1 MEWNMD
7 NVNEI
12 DLFQKSEPSLGF
24 EPRRRDVSSSIQDF
38 LELESRNLPTEVSGA
53 DYDLERA
60 YDATVRNRW
69 KNFLPVFLWMLASF
83 VFVLLISVTIVTI
96 VNKQNSNIPVEVQHF
111 DSLNLRNLLDLVGK
125 TQAQID
131 EESAKKNNLEL
142 ERQNIVDLAEA
153 EKKSALETLD
163 SMNISKSE
171 KTSRRAEI
179 DEKYNERMSEVKE
192 IDGEIAKSEKQ
203 IQFLQRQLAEYDTVK
218 VEQARKQQAL
228 LDSEKQLRQI
238 EKKQLTDDYE
248 GKLSSLRTEMEEMQ
262 EADLKRQEEAVNF
275 VINQYDPTFAT
286 DFRLKDLISKY
297 ANRAVIYTGSTS
309 ALSLDASE
317 RFQEA
322 LKNQKSY
329 YSDMDSLLQRF
340 SRIPQKNAIP
350 KLASSMQRM
359 ANSAGNEFAE
369 AAVAEVNG
377 LLSQKAE
384 LENSVTTLTEEKDAA
399 VSERDSLAG
408 ERDSLISERD
418 EIIKNRDELKAAND
432 ELSLFKAN
440 VAEETGKISAELA
453 SVSAEKEALLAE
465 KNSLVAE
472 RDSLISERNSWGGN
486 EEIVAARDKAVA
498 DLSAVT
504 QEKERLASENEKLVK
519 EKNDLNEKYK
529 KLLSERE
536 SSSQSFQSSQAS
548 SSQSA
553 TSSSASDK
561 EVVALEKENRSLKST
576 NESLS
581 AKNGQYSALLQS
593 LCTKNGTLTHGF
605 VVTVKNNKRVQI
617 YVENSAFKKYAP
629 IATSG
634 ELVPIA
640 ILHDGKTIAYGKLA
654 VDGDTTYM
662 IKGGESD
669 QAAVAA
675 VVKFDGTNAYNQI
688 SAGDEIRIMK

>member
-12 DLFQKSEPSLGF
+12 DLFQKSEQPLGF
-24 EPRRRDVSSSIQDF
+24 ETRRRDVSSSIQDF
-38 LELESRNLPTEVSGA
+38 LENESRNLPTEVSGA

-83 VFVLLISVTIVTI
+83 VFVLLLSVTIVTI

-142 ERQNIVDLAEA
+142 ERQSVMDLAEA
-153 EKKSALETLD
+153 ERKSALETLD
-163 SMNISKSE
+163 SMNISRSE

-179 DEKYNERMSEVKE
+179 DEKYNERMSEVKNF
-192 IDGEIAKSEKQ
+192 DAEIAKSEKQ

-262 EADLKRQEEAVNF
+262 EADLKRQEEAVSY
-275 VINQYDPTFAT
+275 VINQYDPTFAS
-286 DFRLKDLISKY
+286 DSRLKDLMAQYS
-297 ANRAVIYTGSTS
+297 NRAVIYTGSTS
-309 ALSLDASE
+309 ALSADASE

-322 LKNQKSY
+322 LKNQKTY
-329 YSDMDSLLQRF
+329 YGDMDSILQRF

-377 LLSQKAE
+377 LLSRKAE
-384 LENSVTTLTEEKDAA
+384 LETSVTELTEEKDAA
-399 VSERDSLAG
+399 VSERDGLLG

-432 ELSLFKAN
+432 ELSQFKAN
-440 VAEETGKISAELA
+440 VAEETGRINAELA

-465 KNSLVAE
+465 KNSLAAE
-472 RDSLISERNSWGGN
+472 LDSLISERNSWGGN
-486 EEIVAARDKAVA
+486 EEIVAARDKAVS
-498 DLSAVT
+498 DLSSVT
-504 QEKERLASENEKLVK
+504 QEKDKLASENERLLK
-519 EKNDLNEKYK
+519 EKNELNEKYR

-536 SSSQSFQSSQAS
+536 AASQSSLSSQPAQ
-548 SSQSA
+548 
-553 TSSSASDK
+553 TSASDK
-561 EVVALEKENRSLKST
+561 EVAALEKENKSLKST

-593 LCTKNGTLTHGF
+593 LCMKNGDLTNGF
-605 VVTVKNNKRVQI
+605 VVTVKNSKRAQI

-629 IATSG
+629 VATSG

-640 ILHDGKTIAYGKLA
+640 ILHDGKIIAYGKLA

-662 IKGGESD
+662 IKGGEAD

-675 VVKFDGTNAYNQI
+675 VVKLDGANAYNQI